1 MFPCLMVQGRMKKLI
16 APAKGSAS
24 FNLTVFIASIARV
37 CMHLN
42 LGSWNQ
48 LLIVDC
54 KARGFTVLE

>member
-1 MFPCLMVQGRMKKLI
+1 MVQGRMKKI
-16 APAKGSAS
+16 GSTTPMSAKGSAS
-24 FNLTVFIASIARV
+24 SNLTVFIASIARV